1 MSIPMGKAH
10 DVKNNV
16 RRRIQKNN
24 QTGIK
29 VLSLFLS
36 LKYIY

>member
-24 QTGIK
+24 QIYVISVNPK
-29 VLSLFLS
+29 VM
-36 LKYIY
+36 Y